1 MRKKY
6 IIKIEYCFTPFIILL
21 KATTIEQ
28 NHKKKCYFAIR
39 SFFGTTPLLSS
50 YHLFEKEKV
59 AYFSMKSRSF
69 ASFSKVDFFYMESDL
84 RGPQVLK
91 APTNSGFCDAF
102 SALNMSNGGPIKHT
116 SWFFE

>member
-1 MRKKY
+1 MNL
-6 IIKIEYCFTPFIILL
+6 IQCELIIL
-21 KATTIEQ
+21 
-28 NHKKKCYFAIR
+28 NVKKKCYFAIR
-39 SFFGTTPLLSS
+39 CFFGTTPLLSS